1 MYYACLLDLKKIKL
15 SPFMKIAITYAFLA
29 LIAMATNIGTQDLTT
44 RIYGGAFHIPVSMIA
59 GTAVGL
65 FVKYVLDKRFIFS
78 FRANS
83 VAHDGY
89 IFVLYTV
96 MGILTTAMFW
106 IVELGFDHL
115 FSTREMRY
123 VGAALG
129 LTLGYV
135 TKYRLDKRY
144 VFVNKSVAGA

>member
-1 MYYACLLDLKKIKL
+1 
-15 SPFMKIAITYAFLA
+15 
-29 LIAMATNIGTQDLTT
+29 
-44 RIYGGAFHIPVSMIA
+44 MIA

-65 FVKYVLDKRFIFS
+65 IVKYVLDKRFIFRFS
-78 FRANS
+78 ANS

-89 IFVLYTV
+89 VFVLYTV
-96 MGILTTAMFW
+96 MGIVTTAMFW
-106 IVELGFDHL
+106 VVELGFDHL
-115 FSTREMRY
+115 FATREMRY

-144 VFVNKSVAGA
+144 VFVNKTSAGA